1 MYLTHL
7 LPNYPDCCH
16 LVSSTW
22 ALLPHLLPYVYK
34 LCFHST
40 CPCVCVAFS
49 LIFCLCLAGGSVI
62 YSRCLGF
69 KCFQCFQFWSAT
81 WLDSSLC
88 LPLEC
93 AEQTELCRLR
103 LHIMKRKSHHHG
115 WWPLLYFYNPSMGL
129 NNQGHTHATWHLTTL
144 RPKTTL
150 LIAEL
155 IKTFVCGHWQD
166 NKTAIILVRKSLSVP
181 LYQRLIPSLWRGSHI
196 SSHTGSN
203 FHCSSFLSQSP
214 PHSPVVE
221 TINSATF
228 HKAVWWGY
236 HLNSLPRPFLSSFA
250 PTAALN
256 EWLNVER
263 RP

>member
-1 MYLTHL
+1 MLRL
-7 LPNYPDCCH
+7 QVLPVLPV
-16 LVSSTW
+16 LVSNMVRQLFVFASWVRRTDRT
-22 ALLPHLLPYVYK
+22 L
-34 LCFHST
+34 SS
-40 CPCVCVAFS
+40 AFTH
-49 LIFCLCLAGGSVI
+49 
-62 YSRCLGF
+62 Y
-69 KCFQCFQFWSAT
+69 
-81 WLDSSLC
+81 
-88 LPLEC
+88 E
-93 AEQTELCRLR
+93 
-103 LHIMKRKSHHHG
+103 RKSHHHD
-115 WWPLLYFYNPSMGL
+115 WWPLLYFYNPSMGF

-250 PTAALN
+250 PTAALS